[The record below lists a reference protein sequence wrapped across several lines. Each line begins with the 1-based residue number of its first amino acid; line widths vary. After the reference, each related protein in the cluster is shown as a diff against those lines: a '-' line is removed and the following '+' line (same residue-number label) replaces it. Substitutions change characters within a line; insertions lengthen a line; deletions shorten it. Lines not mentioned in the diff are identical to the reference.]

1 MTTRSKAAATPFN
14 TVYSIALNS
23 EITAVV
29 LEPNTVFEALYS
41 LAWKGAM
48 QSEFDALMKNDTWI
62 LVPPL
67 PDKNVVGSKW
77 VFRTNYNADA
87 SLQKYKARLIAKRFQ
102 QTPGLDYFKTFSPVI
117 KPSII
122 RIILTLAV
130 TNGWDIQ
137 QVDVNNA
144 FLNGTLNEKVYMSQ
158 PIGFEDPARPS
169 YVCKLN
175 KALYG
180 LKHALRAWFDKPKT
194 ALYHKGFQN
203 SVSDSSLFVLCHNSF
218 FTYSKYAS
226 DLLSKTEM
234 LDFHAYSTPMAVG
247 TKLCSTDSELFADP
261 SLYRNTIEVIQYLT
275 LTRPDISFPVN
286 KLSQLLD
293 APTEVQWQAC
303 KRILRYIKGTQ
314 HYVLH
319 FKPAS
324 TLKVECYANADWRSN
339 LEDRR
344 STSGYCVYMG
354 PNLIQWSFRKQKV
367 VAFSSTETEYRA
379 LAHTTTEI
387 AWLQSLFTELALQ
400 VNVTPVIWC
409 DNVSA
414 GALATNLVIHVGTK
428 HIEID
433 AHYIREQVLAK
444 KTAHTNP
451 QRISHSKRSP
461 ELQSNLRGNVNIR
474 AKQTAV
480 STDYGLAL
488 SKSLLFYEAQR
499 SGKLPPDQRVTWRA
513 DSALKD
519 GSDVGVDLVGGYY
532 DAGDNV
538 KFGFPMAF
546 TVTMLSWSTIEFKAK
561 LAENKEFRN
570 ALSAIKW
577 GTDYFL
583 KAHPK
588 PDVLY
593 GQVGDGDSDHACWQ
607 RPEDMTTPR
616 TAFKIDAQHPGADL
630 AAETAAALAAASIAF
645 KNFDRKY
652 SETLVTHAKQLFE
665 FARNNPGLY
674 QNSIPG
680 AGNFYSSSGCED
692 ELLWAAT
699 WLQRATKEKMYLD
712 FIGKFTNTGGKR
724 TSFSWDDKFLGAQ
737 VLASR
742 LVFMG
747 KAPNSGKWAEYKSQ
761 AEQFI
766 CSCVQNGDV
775 KKTSGGLLWF
785 MPWNNLQYTATATF
799 IATVYSKYLKAA
811 NSTLKC
817 PSGNVQPTDLMALTR
832 VQADYILGK
841 NPMGMSYMVGFGSK
855 YPTQPHHRGASIVS
869 IKKDHTPVSCKGG
882 FDSWFNKN
890 EPNQNVLE
898 GAIVGGPDE
907 NDKFSDSRSNY
918 QLSETTTV
926 TPAPLVG
933 VFASLA

>member
-1 MTTRSKAAATPFN
+1 
-14 TVYSIALNS
+14 
-23 EITAVV
+23 
-29 LEPNTVFEALYS
+29 
-41 LAWKGAM
+41 
-48 QSEFDALMKNDTWI
+48 
-62 LVPPL
+62 
-67 PDKNVVGSKW
+67 
-77 VFRTNYNADA
+77 
-87 SLQKYKARLIAKRFQ
+87 
-102 QTPGLDYFKTFSPVI
+102 
-117 KPSII
+117 
-122 RIILTLAV
+122 
-130 TNGWDIQ
+130 
-137 QVDVNNA
+137 
-144 FLNGTLNEKVYMSQ
+144 MS
-158 PIGFEDPARPS
+158 S
-169 YVCKLN
+169 
-175 KALYG
+175 
-180 LKHALRAWFDKPKT
+180 
-194 ALYHKGFQN
+194 
-203 SVSDSSLFVLCHNSF
+203 
-218 FTYSKYAS
+218 
-226 DLLSKTEM
+226 
-234 LDFHAYSTPMAVG
+234 
-247 TKLCSTDSELFADP
+247 
-261 SLYRNTIEVIQYLT
+261 
-275 LTRPDISFPVN
+275 
-286 KLSQLLD
+286 
-293 APTEVQWQAC
+293 
-303 KRILRYIKGTQ
+303 
-314 HYVLH
+314 
-319 FKPAS
+319 
-324 TLKVECYANADWRSN
+324 SN
-339 LEDRR
+339 LFIFITL
-344 STSGYCVYMG
+344 ST
-354 PNLIQWSFRKQKV
+354 F
-367 VAFSSTETEYRA
+367 
-379 LAHTTTEI
+379 
-387 AWLQSLFTELALQ
+387 LF
-400 VNVTPVIWC
+400 
-409 DNVSA
+409 
-414 GALATNLVIHVGTK
+414 IH
-428 HIEID
+428 E
-433 AHYIREQVLAK
+433 
-444 KTAHTNP
+444 
-451 QRISHSKRSP
+451 
-461 ELQSNLRGNVNIR
+461 
-474 AKQTAV
+474 AV

-588 PDVLY
+588 PD
-593 GQVGDGDSDHACWQ
+593 
-607 RPEDMTTPR
+607 
-616 TAFKIDAQHPGADL
+616 IDAQHPGADL

-692 ELLWAAT
+692 ELLWAGYMAST
-699 WLQRATKEKMYLD
+699 GYK
-712 FIGKFTNTGGKR
+712 GKNLPGL
-724 TSFSWDDKFLGAQ
+724 FSWAKLPTQ
-737 VLASR
+737 
-742 LVFMG
+742 
-747 KAPNSGKWAEYKSQ
+747 GKWAEYKSQ

-799 IATVYSKYLKAA
+799 ITTVYSKYLKAA

-890 EPNQNVLE
+890 GPNPNVLE

-907 NDKFSDSRSNY
+907 DDKFSDSRSNY